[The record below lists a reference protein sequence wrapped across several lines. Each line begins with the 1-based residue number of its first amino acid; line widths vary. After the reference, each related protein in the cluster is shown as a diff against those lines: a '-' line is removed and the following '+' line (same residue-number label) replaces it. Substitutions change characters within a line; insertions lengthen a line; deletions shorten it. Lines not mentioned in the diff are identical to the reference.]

1 MGRFVNRD
9 PIGYKGGINLYGFAG
24 NNPVNESDPSGFA
37 PPTKGPFGE
46 PINPSDLF
54 THHPD
59 ANHPNLH
66 YDYKIPANPLS
77 TSPNERGIREYRFS
91 LQTNQWTEKQK
102 SRKSAAARR
111 FRAANLSVNAEERV
125 IKGSMSKVNKAKF
138 MKVLFAKW
146 AQKIIRFIPDIDPE
160 IDILNFLPV
169 VSPDALFWAQRHP
182 HSTPEDY
189 EKFGKYQSQ
198 M

>member
-1 MGRFVNRD
+1 
-9 PIGYKGGINLYGFAG
+9 
-24 NNPVNESDPSGFA
+24 
-37 PPTKGPFGE
+37 
-46 PINPSDLF
+46 
-54 THHPD
+54 
-59 ANHPNLH
+59 
-66 YDYKIPANPLS
+66 
-77 TSPNERGIREYRFS
+77 
-91 LQTNQWTEKQK
+91 
-102 SRKSAAARR
+102 
-111 FRAANLSVNAEERV
+111 
-125 IKGSMSKVNKAKF
+125 MSKVNKAKF